1 MRSSKIESNSCNSC
15 IKRLTKQTFRSL
27 KSSTSTHTHSQS
39 PVGLDTKA
47 AQLSTIVPCMVSEN
61 AFLCRLPG
69 GQKY

>member
-27 KSSTSTHTHSQS
+27 KSSTSTHTHS
-39 PVGLDTKA
+39 GLDTKA